1 MVNVSLLLGCLCFR
15 NVSQEIIFT
24 QDNILVNNK
33 SKSRLREYTSKL
45 FEKNTE
51 S

>member
-33 SKSRLREYTSKL
+33 SKSRLREYTS
-45 FEKNTE
+45 
-51 S
+51 